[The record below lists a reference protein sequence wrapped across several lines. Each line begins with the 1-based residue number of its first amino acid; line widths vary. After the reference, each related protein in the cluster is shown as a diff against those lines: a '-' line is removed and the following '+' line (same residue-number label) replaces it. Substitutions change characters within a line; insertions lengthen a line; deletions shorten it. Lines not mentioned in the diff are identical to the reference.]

1 MARKKSSSSNK
12 KNNTT
17 TTKQNRNLIKQI
29 LGRWRTQ
36 RKAPVT
42 LPSMPNLS
50 IDRVP
55 SRKTPILLNQ
65 QTGRKVNNRQTKP
78 EKQSTFFMEVGEIET
93 MEKNSHN
100 QSIGQET
107 GEVHKGQ
114 YKRLRRC
121 LRFEREDLGTI
132 VIRLTSTLLLND
144 DI

>member
-1 MARKKSSSSNK
+1 MAIDDIFRK
-12 KNNTT
+12 
-17 TTKQNRNLIKQI
+17 
-29 LGRWRTQ
+29 
-36 RKAPVT
+36 RKFGLVPQCLVT
-42 LPSMPNLS
+42 
-50 IDRVP
+50 RA
-55 SRKTPILLNQ
+55 
-65 QTGRKVNNRQTKP
+65 QTKP

-144 DI
+144 DIPTERWRRY

>member
-1 MARKKSSSSNK
+1 MARKKTSSSSK

-65 QTGRKVNNRQTKP
+65 QTGRKVNNRQTQP
-78 EKQSTFFMEVGEIET
+78 DKQSVDKIARR
-93 MEKNSHN
+93 EKVCKQRPDSKKA
-100 QSIGQET
+100 QKGT
-107 GEVHKGQ
+107 GGSKEFVPWCK
-114 YKRLRRC
+114 
-121 LRFEREDLGTI
+121 
-132 VIRLTSTLLLND
+132 
-144 DI
+144 